1 MADQPSDFVSYSQLL
16 GLNADDIAGAQR
28 RAELDYQ
35 RAQEEA
41 GNALT
46 RAGQQAAGGYW
57 SGSAPASTVHVSQ
70 VSSYGDYLKA
80 RAQASAA
87 YAKVSGG
94 VSGEGGA
101 RGAML
106 KAATARGAVAGGGA
120 ELDAREDA
128 WNRAS
133 GMERDSRASYDEA
146 GRKRQQRETAE
157 KAQRDFDEA
166 QRRQGQM
173 AIYAEKLRKA
183 ATRRAK
189 FDEFELFGPGQ
200 YNIWSSGSD
209 SATRPDNATDW
220 AGRDMGPSQSEIKE
234 LKAGFLRNG
243 GDQATADQYYHWDQ
257 PGRYEGG
264 KWIPNKK

>member
-1 MADQPSDFVSYSQLL
+1 MADEAPSDFVSYSQLL
-16 GLNADDIAGAQR
+16 GLNKDDIAGAQR

-35 RAQEEA
+35 QAQAAAEE
-41 GNALT
+41 ALT
-46 RAGQQAAGGYW
+46 RSGREAVGGYW
-57 SGSAPASTVHVSQ
+57 GGSAPASTVA
-70 VSSYGDYLKA
+70 VSSTASYGEYLKA
-80 RAQASAA
+80 REQARSA

-94 VSGEGGA
+94 VGGEGGA
-101 RGAML
+101 RGAMMRN
-106 KAATARGAVAGGGA
+106 ATARGGEGGGA
-120 ELDAREDA
+120 ELDRREA
-128 WNRAS
+128 EWNKRS

-146 GRKRQQRETAE
+146 GRARQQREAAE
-157 KAQRDFDEA
+157 KAQKDFDEA

-209 SATRPDNATDW
+209 TATRPDNATDW